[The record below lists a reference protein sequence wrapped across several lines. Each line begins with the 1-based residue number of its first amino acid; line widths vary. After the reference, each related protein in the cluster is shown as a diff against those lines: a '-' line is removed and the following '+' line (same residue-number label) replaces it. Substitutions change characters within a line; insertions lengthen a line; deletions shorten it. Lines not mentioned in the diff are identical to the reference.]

1 VCYDEDMNWVI
12 VHRSNGVTEAEIL
25 KNMLESFGIP
35 ARVSAEAYGRVLGMT
50 VDGLGVASLLVPANR
65 ATEAQDILA
74 EHFTAEA

>member
-1 VCYDEDMNWVI
+1 MNWVI

-35 ARVSAEAYGRVLGMT
+35 ARVSAEAYGKVLGMT
-50 VDGLGVASLLVPANR
+50 VDGLGVASLLVPENR
-65 ATEAQDILA
+65 AAEAQNILA

>member
-1 VCYDEDMNWVI
+1 MCYDGGMDWVT

-35 ARVSAEAYGRVLGMT
+35 ARVNAESIRTPYGQSIDGM
-50 VDGLGVASLLVPANR
+50 GVALLLVPADR
-65 ATEAQDILA
+65 AAEAQDILA

>member
-1 VCYDEDMNWVI
+1 MNWVT

-35 ARVSAEAYGRVLGMT
+35 ARVSAEAYGKVLGLT